1 MDSLLSIVRLLTDER
16 HLKLRLFVEGNII
29 GIFTG
34 LLIAL
39 FRYLLSISEELLPE
53 VYARLASEPRFL
65 APWLLFLLLAGYILH
80 RIVQREP
87 MTSGSGIPQVE
98 GILAGKMDMNWARVL
113 ALKFLGATLGIGA
126 GLSLGREGPSV
137 QLGACFGQGLGRL
150 THRSVEEGRY
160 LLATGAGSGLA
171 AAFNAPLA
179 GVIFCFEEIT
189 HGFST
194 YVLMGAVS
202 AAIMATTVT
211 QYFFGMA
218 PVFHL
223 GAIPTLD
230 AGTHFPLLVLLGAL
244 VGLVALSFNKCL
256 IFSLETYE
264 ALQVPGWGKAALPL
278 LLSVPLGFTL
288 PAVLGGGGP
297 LVDSLVAYPH
307 GLALLLLLFL
317 AKFAFTMAAFGS
329 GVPGGI
335 FLPMLVLGALA
346 GSIFALSGEGLGW
359 IPENLA
365 VCYIVYG
372 MAAYFSAVVK
382 SPVTGVVLIMEM
394 TGSFSHLLPLMICAM
409 TAYLVSDLMGSA
421 PVYDMLLERNLA
433 KRERAR
439 AALEKRLHTSR
450 RD

>member
-1 MDSLLSIVRLLTDER
+1 MDSLLSIVRVLTDER

-29 GIFTG
+29 GILTG

-39 FRYLLSISEELLPE
+39 FRFLLSTSEKLLPE

-65 APWLLFLLLAGYILH
+65 VGWLLLLLTVAYVLH
-80 RIVQREP
+80 RIVQKEP
-87 MTSGSGIPQVE
+87 MTAGSGIPQVE

-113 ALKFLGATLGIGA
+113 VLKFLGAVLGIGA

-150 THRSVEEGRY
+150 THRSAEEGHY
-160 LLATGAGSGLA
+160 LLATGAGAGLA

-202 AAIMATTVT
+202 AAVMATTVT

-223 GAIPTLD
+223 GSIPTLD
-230 AGTHFPLLVLLGAL
+230 AGAHFPLLVTLGAV

-256 IFSLETYE
+256 ILSQETYGGWE
-264 ALQVPGWGKAALPL
+264 VPGYMKAALPL
-278 LLSVPLGFTL
+278 LLSVPLGFAL

-297 LVDSLVAYPH
+297 LVDSLVAYHH
-307 GLALLLLLFL
+307 GLALLVILFL

-335 FLPMLVLGALA
+335 FLPMLVLGAIA
-346 GSIFALSGEGLGW
+346 GSIFALAGETLGW
-359 IPENLA
+359 IPQDIA

-409 TAYLVSDLMGSA
+409 TAYLVADLMGST
-421 PVYDMLLERNLA
+421 PVYDMLLERNLR
-433 KRERAR
+433 KRELAK
-439 AALEKRLHTSR
+439 AALEKRMHASR
-450 RD
+450 K

>member
-1 MDSLLSIVRLLTDER
+1 MDSLLSIVRVLTDER

-29 GIFTG
+29 GILTG

-39 FRYLLSISEELLPE
+39 FRFLLSTSEKLLPE

-65 APWLLFLLLAGYILH
+65 VGWLLLLLTVAYVLH
-80 RIVQREP
+80 RIVQKEP
-87 MTSGSGIPQVE
+87 MTAGSGIPQVE

-113 ALKFLGATLGIGA
+113 VLKFLGAVLGIGA

-150 THRSVEEGRY
+150 THRSAEEGHY
-160 LLATGAGSGLA
+160 LLATGAGAGLA

-202 AAIMATTVT
+202 AAVMATTVT

-223 GAIPTLD
+223 GSIPTLD
-230 AGTHFPLLVLLGAL
+230 AGAHFPLLVTLGAV

-256 IFSLETYE
+256 ILSLETYGGWE
-264 ALQVPGWGKAALPL
+264 VPGYMKAALPL
-278 LLSVPLGFTL
+278 LLSVPLGFAL

-297 LVDSLVAYPH
+297 LVDSLVACHH
-307 GLALLLLLFL
+307 GLALLVILFL

-335 FLPMLVLGALA
+335 FLPMLVLGAIA
-346 GSIFALSGEGLGW
+346 GSIFALAGETLGW
-359 IPENLA
+359 IPQDIA

-372 MAAYFSAVVK
+372 MTAYFSAVVK

-409 TAYLVSDLMGSA
+409 TAYLVADLMGSA
-421 PVYDMLLERNLA
+421 PVYDMLLERNLR
-433 KRERAR
+433 KRELAK
-439 AALEKRLHTSR
+439 AALEKRMHASR
-450 RD
+450 K